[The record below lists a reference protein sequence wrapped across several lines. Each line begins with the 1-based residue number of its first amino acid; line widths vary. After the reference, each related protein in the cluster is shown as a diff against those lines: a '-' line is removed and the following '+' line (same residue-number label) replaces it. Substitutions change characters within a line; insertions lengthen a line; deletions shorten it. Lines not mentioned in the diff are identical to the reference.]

1 MKRWEVTLIVN
12 GELVKHV
19 VRAGDLDAA
28 LAKASRAYNVETIV
42 ARVTRLGSGHD
53 R

>member
-1 MKRWEVTLIVN
+1 MKRWEVTLNVR
-12 GELVKHV
+12 GEWVKHV
-19 VRAGDLDAA
+19 VKASDSDKAV
-28 LAKASRAYNVETIV
+28 AKASRAYNVETVV